1 MMKRDLLVDFVITRL
16 GLVAVALGALAWMPS
31 IVGPEYRHISSNPLI
46 DLWFRW
52 DAGYFTRI
60 GLHGYGWQVGKPT
73 GDATFM
79 PLYPLLLG
87 LPLRLWPH
95 ATMVEA
101 TVVGVILS
109 NACLLGALFYLD
121 ALLALDFDDPRL
133 RRLARWL
140 FLLAPA
146 TVFFSGVYTESLYF
160 LLSLA
165 AIYHARRERWAVAGL
180 IGLLAGFTRVMGW
193 TLALALAGEAWNQ
206 RKRGKAL
213 WTVRGAATLAPALPL
228 PLYASVVGL
237 TMGVPD
243 TYFRVTR
250 SVWNQ
255 GWGWPWRA
263 FAEFFAG
270 KPIAVQG
277 WERSWL
283 DLTFTLTCL
292 ALAVLAFRVRLGY
305 GLYSLAAIGF
315 PIWAGTLVSMPRYV
329 AVAFPVYVV
338 LAQWASKHR
347 WRQVTLLAL
356 SALMAAF
363 VAARFVT
370 WHWIA

>member
-1 MMKRDLLVDFVITRL
+1 MKRNLLVDFVITRL

-31 IVGPEYRHISSNPLI
+31 IVGPEYRHISSNPLV

-52 DAGYFTRI
+52 DAGYYTRI
-60 GLHGYGWQVGKPT
+60 ALHGYGWQFGLPT

-79 PLYPLLLG
+79 PLYPVLLG
-87 LPLRLWPH
+87 LLLRLWPH
-95 ATMVEA
+95 ATVVEA
-101 TVVGVILS
+101 TIVGVILS
-109 NACLLGALFYLD
+109 NGCLLGALFYFD

-133 RRLARWL
+133 RRLARCL

-146 TVFFSGVYTESLYF
+146 TVFFSGVYTESPYF

-165 AIYHARRERWAVAGL
+165 AVYYARRDRWAVAGL
-180 IGLLAGFTRVMGW
+180 IGVLAGFTRVMGW
-193 TLALALAGEAWNQ
+193 TLALALAGEARSLCQ
-206 RKRGKAL
+206 QGKAQRAI
-213 WTVRGAATLAPALPL
+213 RGAATIAPALAL

-237 TMGVPD
+237 VLGKPD
-243 TYFRVTR
+243 AYFRVTR

-255 GWGWPWRA
+255 GWGWPWQA
-263 FAEFFAG
+263 FTRFFAG
-270 KPIAVQG
+270 KPVAVHG

-283 DLTFTLTCL
+283 DLAF
-292 ALAVLAFRVRLGY
+292 ALACLVLAALAFRVRLGY

-315 PIWAGTLVSMPRYV
+315 PIWAGTFVSMPRYV
-329 AVAFPVYVV
+329 AVVFPVYVV

-347 WRQVTLLAL
+347 WRRVTLLAL
-356 SALMAAF
+356 SALMAVF